1 MWSWVERSMSLFR
14 ENQNYHVG
22 IGIYLFSLEMFP
34 LFPAAVPMVGTL
46 IHTKYTMMTSPC
58 CFIYSPPAIFR
69 ATARWYNTSNCAA
82 SSFEFSPFSL
92 NSDSPHLLDGGFYT
106 PTPDAVVRGPISP
119 IADMMQR
126 SMSVEFTK
134 ELTASLAKRLD
145 VDEAAGGAAAD
156 AEVEAEAEGEAEA
169 ENERH
174 QDDGAAAAG
183 AEAKTAVAVSSSVD
197 RELLGAQERKTH
209 IKFYFLLQVLT
220 EMADQINFELGRTPC
235 DRSSPVLKW
244 KDLVG
249 HPKKKQ
255 GNNRDF
261 NLSVADLFNRTQTAI
276 DLRLS
281 EAEAAKMVKRI
292 QVRIRSYRSD
302 FKNCPNKIPDWKK
315 SLLCEFPKSHRI
327 KIF

>member
-1 MWSWVERSMSLFR
+1 
-14 ENQNYHVG
+14 
-22 IGIYLFSLEMFP
+22 
-34 LFPAAVPMVGTL
+34 
-46 IHTKYTMMTSPC
+46 MMTSPC

-69 ATARWYNTSNCAA
+69 ATARWYNTSSYAAA

-92 NSDSPHLLDGGFYT
+92 TSDSSHLLDGGFYT
-106 PTPDAVVRGPISP
+106 PTPDAVVREPISP

-126 SMSVEFTK
+126 SMDVEFTK
-134 ELTASLAKRLD
+134 EIAVSLAKRLEVNED
-145 VDEAAGGAAAD
+145 AGGAAAD
-156 AEVEAEAEGEAEA
+156 AEVEAEAEGEGA

-174 QDDGAAAAG
+174 EDDGAATDG

-197 RELLGAQERKTH
+197 RELPRAQERKTH
-209 IKFYFLLQVLT
+209 IKFFFVVQVLT
-220 EMADQINFELGRTPC
+220 EMADQINLELGRTPC
-235 DRSSPVLKW
+235 DRSIPVLKW

-255 GNNRDF
+255 QNGHF
-261 NLSVADLFNRTQTAI
+261 KLSVAALFNRTQTAI

-292 QVRIRSYRSD
+292 QVRIRSYRSS

-315 SLLCEFPKSHRI
+315 SLLCEFPNSHGI